1 MSNTSV
7 AKSLQKLSLITLRK
21 LAWYLQGLLQGC
33 QSSNINKKP
42 STVDILFSCLRSS
55 DEDKF
60 LIKLIIN
67 NMENKNPV
75 QFDISFLNRAAQKGK
90 DIF

>member
-1 MSNTSV
+1 MPNTTV

-21 LAWYLQGLLQGC
+21 LAWYLQGLC
-33 QSSNINKKP
+33 QISSNINKKP
-42 STVDILFSCLRSS
+42 STVEMLFSCLRSS

-75 QFDISFLNRAAQKGK
+75 QNDISFLYRAAQKGK